1 MSYVYGSRTLSHV
14 TLAVVSAITVFC
26 FTFTHENMKGCGF
39 VCVCVC
45 VCACVCVCVCV
56 CMCVCVRACVF
67 VTSQFDSTCY
77 TRGSFRNESLQFHI
91 FGFEP
96 IIITA
101 YNPIKTNDT
110 NVTISRDSYGLQM
123 ISATSHELFLQL
135 QILVWKPI
143 IILASIAKNN
153 IAENIEIIQLQI
165 NLISAISSFWMKAT

>member
-1 MSYVYGSRTLSHV
+1 
-14 TLAVVSAITVFC
+14 
-26 FTFTHENMKGCGF
+26 
-39 VCVCVC
+39 
-45 VCACVCVCVCV
+45 
-56 CMCVCVRACVF
+56 VF